1 MSSSAP
7 VVVKSAPVVVKSDAQ
22 RWSEWQ
28 DRGLDADRRRD
39 VAMKWVMAILA
50 IALGVLFGRLL

>member
-1 MSSSAP
+1 MSS
-7 VVVKSAPVVVKSDAQ
+7 SAPVVVKSDAQ

-39 VAMKWVMAILA
+39 VAMKWVMAIIA

>member
-7 VVVKSAPVVVKSDAQ
+7 VVPQSEAQ
-22 RWSEWQ
+22 RWREWQ

-39 VAMKWVMAILA
+39 VAMKWVMAIIA

>member
-7 VVVKSAPVVVKSDAQ
+7 VAPQSDAQ
-22 RWSEWQ
+22 RWRAWQ

-39 VAMKWVMAILA
+39 VAMKWVMAIIA